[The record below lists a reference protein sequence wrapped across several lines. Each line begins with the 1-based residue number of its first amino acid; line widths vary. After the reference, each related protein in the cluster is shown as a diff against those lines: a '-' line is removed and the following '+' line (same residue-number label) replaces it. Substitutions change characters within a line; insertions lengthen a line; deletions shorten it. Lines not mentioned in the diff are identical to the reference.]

1 MNPDANW
8 ADTRARLQKIG
19 RSLDE
24 QRGLSEER
32 ALEVMA
38 ERARVLGRAPA
49 SADAGPQVDLVRFVC
64 GGERFALETQ
74 FIRATVR
81 LPTLSPVPFG
91 PPALLGLCAFRG
103 QLLSVWD
110 PADLLTGQPTK
121 VAPEWLLVL
130 GASRAEVGLA
140 VSAVSFVQQTPR
152 EEVGPVPGALQVA
165 ARSHLFRGLI
175 AGESILVLSG
185 EAILAEPRLAWS

>member
-1 MNPDANW
+1 V
-8 ADTRARLQKIG
+8 TRARLQKIG

-24 QRGLSEER
+24 QRSLSEER

-38 ERARVLGRAPA
+38 ERARVLGLAPA
-49 SADAGPQVDLVRFVC
+49 SVAAGPQVDLVRFVC

-74 FIRATVR
+74 FIRATVK
-81 LPTLSPVPFG
+81 LPKLSPVPFG

-110 PADLLTGQPTK
+110 PADLLTGQPAK

-130 GASRAEVGLA
+130 GASRVELGLA
-140 VSAVSFVQQTPR
+140 VQDVSFVQQTPR
-152 EEVGPVPGALQVA
+152 EEVAPVPDALQVA
-165 ARSHLFRGLI
+165 ARAHLFRGLI

-185 EAILAEPRLAWS
+185 EAVLAEPRLTWS